1 MLELRGITAAYGD
14 TIILRDVS
22 LAVPDGCVV
31 ALLGPNGA
39 GKTTLLRVA
48 SGLLRPRRGDV
59 LLDGRNVTALRP
71 HARAAA
77 GLCHIPEGRGIFR
90 ELSVR
95 ENLVVQARP
104 GAEEQT
110 IAAAVEIFP
119 VLGDR
124 LRQTAGTLSGGEQQM
139 LALARALAGDAA
151 VVLLDEV
158 SMGLAPLV
166 VAEIFASLERFRSR
180 GTSLLLVEQYV
191 NRALDLADFVFV
203 LSRGRIAFAGESGE
217 VEGEDLIHRYLGVA
231 VA

>member
-1 MLELRGITAAYGD
+1 
-14 TIILRDVS
+14 
-22 LAVPDGCVV
+22 
-31 ALLGPNGA
+31 
-39 GKTTLLRVA
+39 
-48 SGLLRPRRGDV
+48 
-59 LLDGRNVTALRP
+59 
-71 HARAAA
+71 
-77 GLCHIPEGRGIFR
+77 LCHIPEGRGIFR